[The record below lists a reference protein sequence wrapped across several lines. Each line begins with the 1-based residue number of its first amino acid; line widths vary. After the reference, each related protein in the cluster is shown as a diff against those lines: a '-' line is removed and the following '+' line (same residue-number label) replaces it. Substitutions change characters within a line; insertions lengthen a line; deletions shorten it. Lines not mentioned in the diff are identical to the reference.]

1 MDEKE
6 LTALI
11 EKKSEAGRKEVE
23 EMMKQPLSAKELD
36 EFIEMTRKSEER
48 INRENQKIITERY
61 YNYFHELEC
70 SENASIVKN
79 GPDFVREYLHDFQI
93 YQERICEC
101 LLLLLS
107 GLSISRS
114 SERMIRKILLRH
126 EDELRQMFNEQLPLP
141 VAVKKWIY
149 RFYHIEVLLCP
160 KTLHKTKQHSM
171 DEQDKKKIQA
181 TEKNSLSFRIDGQF
195 SYSGH
200 HDRVK
205 ILVNRVDIIQ
215 AAAHWI
221 DDNLGLPPEKMLQTD
236 LWKPGKCL
244 IGMCRCGDE
253 ECDPYYVDISINDD
267 TVVWDDPQ
275 AKCRYQFDK
284 TEYGLAI
291 KKLQKMLTAYVSNTP
306 YKPTKEDLE
315 EYKKAVYEWLTEK
328 MEVSEEVA
336 KSRMKNYEN
345 FFEEYL
351 EDNWSACT
359 AATAILHNF

>member
-1 MDEKE
+1 MENKE
-6 LTALI
+6 L
-11 EKKSEAGRKEVE
+11 E
-23 EMMKQPLSAKELD
+23 
-36 EFIEMTRKSEER
+36 EFIAKTQESIER

-61 YNYFHELEC
+61 YNYFRELEC

-79 GPDFVREYLHDFQI
+79 GLDFVEEYLHDFQI
-93 YQERICEC
+93 YQERICNY

-181 TEKNSLSFRIDGQF
+181 TEKNSLNFRIESQSPRYTSD
-195 SYSGH
+195 
-200 HDRVK
+200 DNRVK
-205 ILVNRVDIIQ
+205 ILVNRVDIIKDTVF
-215 AAAHWI
+215 WTY
-221 DDNLGLPPEKMLQTD
+221 DRLGLPPEKMLQTD

-244 IGMCRCGDE
+244 IGMCDCGDE

-275 AKCRYQFDK
+275 VKCRYQFDK

-328 MEVSEEVA
+328 IKVSEEVA
-336 KSRMKNYEN
+336 KSRIKDYEL
-345 FFEEYL
+345 FFEGYL
-351 EDNWSACT
+351 EDHWSVSAV
-359 AATAILHNF
+359 ATAILHNF

>member
-1 MDEKE
+1 MDNKE
-6 LTALI
+6 L
-11 EKKSEAGRKEVE
+11 E
-23 EMMKQPLSAKELD
+23 
-36 EFIEMTRKSEER
+36 EFIAKTQESIER

-79 GPDFVREYLHDFQI
+79 GPDSVREYLHDFQI
-93 YQERICEC
+93 YQEWICKC

-114 SERMIRKILLRH
+114 SERMIRTILLRY

-181 TEKNSLSFRIDGQF
+181 TGKNSLSFRIDYQF
-195 SYSGH
+195 SYTGG

-215 AAAHWI
+215 ATVIWI
-221 DDNLGLPPEKMLQTD
+221 DDSLGLLPKKMFI
-236 LWKPGKCL
+236 PR
-244 IGMCRCGDE
+244 IGLRR
-253 ECDPYYVDISINDD
+253 S
-267 TVVWDDPQ
+267 
-275 AKCRYQFDK
+275 
-284 TEYGLAI
+284 
-291 KKLQKMLTAYVSNTP
+291 
-306 YKPTKEDLE
+306 
-315 EYKKAVYEWLTEK
+315 
-328 MEVSEEVA
+328 
-336 KSRMKNYEN
+336 
-345 FFEEYL
+345 
-351 EDNWSACT
+351 
-359 AATAILHNF
+359 